1 MGDFFK
7 KPVVII
13 IVVVA
18 IVGALIWSYV
28 SNLLAQRKANQASQQ
43 AAEQTITDLTNV
55 DPINYDEPVK
65 KEYAL
70 ASAKAKEV
78 NPNYQLAAVEVDLP
92 ASLALNSG
100 NDRYIFVADKD
111 KVNNWV
117 ITLSL
122 ETGNFIRSLI
132 PKEDYMGNPAVLD
145 NKLWKFNY
153 VTALQIVEKDGGK
166 TWRENNDLQSVTLIL
181 KHTDPNNYLTWSVT
195 YQGENSSLFKKIDAN
210 SGKVLETQ

>member
-13 IVVVA
+13 IIVVA

-28 SNLLAQRKANQASQQ
+28 SNLLAQRRANQAAQQ
-43 AAEQTITDLTNV
+43 AATQTITDLTNV
-55 DPINYDEPVK
+55 DPVNYDEPVK

-78 NPNYQLAAVEVDLP
+78 SSNYKLGAVEVDLP

-100 NDRYIFVADKD
+100 NDRYIFVSDKD
-111 KVNNWV
+111 KINNWI

-122 ETGNFIRSLI
+122 ETGNYIRSLI
-132 PKEDYMGNPAVLD
+132 PKEDYMGNPQAID
-145 NKLWKFNY
+145 TTLWKFNY
-153 VTALQIVEKDGGK
+153 VTALQIAEKEGGK
-166 TWRENNDLQSVTLIL
+166 TWRESNTLESVSLIL
-181 KHTDPNNYLTWSVT
+181 KHTDPNNYLTWTVNYTSK
-195 YQGENSSLFKKIDAN
+195 GSSLFVKIDAN
-210 SGKVLETQ
+210 SGKVLEKQ

>member
-1 MGDFFK
+1 LGELFK

-13 IVVVA
+13 IIVVA
-18 IVGALIWSYV
+18 IVGALVWSYV
-28 SNLLAQRKANQASQQ
+28 SNLLQQRKANQAAQQ

-55 DPINYDEPVK
+55 DPVNYDEPVK

-70 ASAKAKEV
+70 AAVKAKEV

-100 NDRYIFVADKD
+100 DDRYIFVADKD
-111 KVNNWV
+111 KANNWV

-122 ETGNFIRSLI
+122 ETGNFLRSLI
-132 PKEDYMGNPAVLD
+132 PKEDYMGNPQVMD
-145 NKLWKFNY
+145 TKLWKFNY
-153 VTALQIVEKDGGK
+153 VTALQIFEKDGGK
-166 TWRENNDLQSVTLIL
+166 AWRESNTLEDVTMVL

-195 YQGENSSLFKKIDAN
+195 YKGKDSSLFKKIDAN
-210 SGKVLETQ
+210 SGKVLESQ